1 MKGDRPAVYSL
12 LLAIIYV
19 AFVSLGLPDSLVGAG
34 WPVMHQDLGVPVA
47 FAGIITM
54 IIAGGTILSSLASER
69 TTRRFGAGVVTAV
82 SVGLTAAALVGFSVS
97 GSFWLLCL
105 WAVPYGLG
113 AGAVDAALNNFVA
126 LHYAARHM
134 NWLHSFWGLGASISP
149 FIMSYALT
157 SGLGWSSAYRIVG
170 VTQAVLTAVL
180 ILSIPLWKKA
190 RPAPQ
195 ADHAADAG
203 PSGSGSSH
211 VPLAQALRIP
221 GVALVL
227 AAFFAY
233 CALESTAI
241 LWAST
246 YLVTDRGVED
256 ATAAAFAS
264 LFLLGITAG
273 RFLAGFFADRV
284 GDKQLIR
291 GGFAAVGLG
300 VLLIGLP
307 VGTPVPALAG
317 LVVAGLG
324 CAPIYPA
331 IIHSTPANF
340 GARSSQA
347 IIGIQM
353 AAAYTGSTLA
363 PPAFGVLS
371 AWAGAWVF
379 PLFLAVLVALGL
391 LMSERLNR
399 LVARRAPA
407 AEQAVDNVMDA
418 NRAPQQCPPPF
429 RHPTSD
435 RDGDKKK

>member
-1 MKGDRPAVYSL
+1 MYSL

-34 WPVMHQDLGVPVA
+34 WPVMHTDLGVPVS

-69 TTRRFGAGVVTAV
+69 VTKRFGAGVVTAV

-105 WAVPYGLG
+105 WAIPYGLG
-113 AGAVDAALNNFVA
+113 AGAVDAALNNYVA
-126 LHYAARHM
+126 LHFAARHM

-170 VTQAVLTAVL
+170 VAQAVLTVVL
-180 ILSIPLWKKA
+180 IASIPLWGKVK
-190 RPAPQ
+190 PAPE
-195 ADHAADAG
+195 AEHPDDAE
-203 PSGSGSSH
+203 PSGGRSH
-211 VPLAQALRIP
+211 VPLATALRIP
-221 GVALVL
+221 GVLLIL

-246 YLVTDRGVED
+246 YLVTDRGVD
-256 ATAAAFAS
+256 SATAAAFAS

-284 GDKQLIR
+284 GDKRLIR
-291 GGFAAVGLG
+291 GGFAVVGLAV
-300 VLLIGLP
+300 VLIALP
-307 VGTPVPALAG
+307 VGTPVPALVG

-347 IIGIQM
+347 VIGIQM

-371 AWAGAWVF
+371 AWVGAGVF

-399 LVARRAPA
+399 LVARRGDDPDQGVTAGAVGA
-407 AEQAVDNVMDA
+407 AE
-418 NRAPQQCPPPF
+418 R
-429 RHPTSD
+429 R
-435 RDGDKKK
+435 G